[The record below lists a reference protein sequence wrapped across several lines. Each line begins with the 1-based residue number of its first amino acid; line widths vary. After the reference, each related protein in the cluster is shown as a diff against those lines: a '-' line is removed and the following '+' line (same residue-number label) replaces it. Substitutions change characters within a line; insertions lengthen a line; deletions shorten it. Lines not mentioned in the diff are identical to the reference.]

1 MVEGSWGIDM
11 TMIDGRTYRDN
22 VFNVSE
28 QTNLL
33 ADIIGKIRGLERER
47 DLLDTAVKSIRQAIG
62 CDRAVVYSLQ
72 SANQGEIVAESVVAG
87 YQQTIGTKIVDPCFA
102 ARYIDKYQMGRVRA
116 IDNIYQAGMT
126 PCYIENLEQISVK
139 ASLVVPLLINA
150 NTLHGLLVLHQCD
163 APRQWQQPEIDL
175 TIHTAIQVGLMLEHI
190 AQRKECDRLQRELAQ
205 VNDWQ
210 QKLPQIEQRI
220 YSGSDRQQILQATV
234 AQTQSLLDCD
244 RVVVYSLYPNSIGK
258 IIAEVTKP
266 ALAPLLGRTIVDPCF
281 EYRYTEQYQNG
292 RVRAIDNI
300 HTAGMTAC
308 YIETLTT
315 IGVKSNL
322 VAPIVLADGRLLGL
336 LVAHEC
342 FEYRA
347 WTASDIDA
355 VRQIAMHCGLALL
368 NGRMREKQQLMA
380 AATKM
385 LDRAKTELH
394 QAIECDR
401 LTTAA
406 ETELAA
412 IFNQIASLSR
422 LLQQE
427 TTESTQ
433 DSPEEAQRLLQIIA
447 KRLQDNLDRWQLLR
461 QELVPQQVQ
470 LTAVLTSALSSLDRA
485 VLK

>member
-1 MVEGSWGIDM
+1 MVECSWGMDM

-22 VFNVSE
+22 IFNVSE

-33 ADIIGKIRGLERER
+33 ADIISKIRGLERER

-126 PCYIENLEQISVK
+126 PCYIENLERISVK
-139 ASLVVPLLINA
+139 ASVVVPLLIDA
-150 NTLHGLLVLHQCD
+150 NKLYGLLVLHQCE

-175 TIHTAIQVGLMLEHI
+175 TIQTAIQVGLMLEHI
-190 AQRKECDRLQRELAQ
+190 AQRKDCDRLQRELAQ
-205 VNDWQ
+205 VTDWQ

-220 YSGSDRQQILQATV
+220 YSGHDRQQILQATV
-234 AQTQSLLDCD
+234 EQTQILLECD
-244 RVVVYSLYPNSIGK
+244 RVVVYSLYPNSVGK
-258 IIAEVTKP
+258 ILAEVTQP
-266 ALAPLLGRTIVDPCF
+266 ALAPLVGRTIVDPCF

-308 YIETLTT
+308 YIETLTK

-342 FEYRA
+342 FEYRS

-368 NGRMREKQQLMA
+368 NGRMREKQQLVA
-380 AATKM
+380 SARKKID
-385 LDRAKTELH
+385 LAKTELH

-401 LTTAA
+401 LNTVA
-406 ETELAA
+406 ETELEA
-412 IFNQIASLSR
+412 IFNQISSLSR

-433 DSPEEAQRLLQIIA
+433 DSPEEAQHLLQIIA
-447 KRLQDNLDRWQLLR
+447 KRLQDNIDRWQLIR
-461 QELVPQQVQ
+461 QELSPQQAR
-470 LTAVLTSALSSLDRA
+470 LTTGLLDALSSLDRA